1 MDDSTSVKKT
11 AEEVKEEEELAKKVN
26 ATLAE
31 EEEKERLEEEEK
43 RKKKQGEDQEKK
55 QDETPKKRLEK
66 EKKGAGQ
73 EKRSGTGDTEE
84 KGQDE
89 ACPTFNHTC
98 PEVTKCPICELC
110 PECRPCLAPEVCPEP
125 KDCPEV
131 EVCPPE
137 CDPCPPIKCQTCGPE
152 TVDNATVCQECPA
165 PPSCVEAAGMT
176 VPVAMLVGAS
186 ASLLFI
192 GIAAIIGLLLRYVSP
207 IASGFIFVA
216 TLVIIWYLS
225 SHYPETARELGGRA
239 ATLLRE
245 AATALSHRIM
255 AAIRHH
261 DQVSFPNKPELF
273 LRLSSMF
280 HLKVCTKIFY
290 VVEINF

>member
-1 MDDSTSVKKT
+1 MVFKTIVIFLVIAVLLEDGSSMKKT
-11 AEEVKEEEELAKKVN
+11 AEEEKEEREMAERVN

-31 EEEKERLEEEEK
+31 EEEKERQEVEEEK
-43 RKKKQGEDQEKK
+43 KKQQNQEKK
-55 QDETPKKRLEK
+55 
-66 EKKGAGQ
+66 KKGAGQ
-73 EKRSGTGDTEE
+73 ETGSGTGDTEE

-89 ACPTFNHTC
+89 ACPTFNQTC

-110 PECRPCLAPEVCPEP
+110 PDCRPCRAPEVCPEP

-137 CDPCPPIKCQTCGPE
+137 CDPCPPIKCQTCEPE

-165 PPSCVEAAGMT
+165 PPSCIETASMT

-186 ASLLFI
+186 ASLLFT
-192 GIAAIIGLLLRYVSP
+192 GLAAIIGLLLRYVSP

-216 TLVIIWYLS
+216 TLVIIWYLC
-225 SHYPETARELGGRA
+225 SHYPETAREIGGRA

-245 AATALSHRIM
+245 AAVALSHRIM

-261 DQVSFPNKPELF
+261 DQVGFS
-273 LRLSSMF
+273 
-280 HLKVCTKIFY
+280 
-290 VVEINF
+290 